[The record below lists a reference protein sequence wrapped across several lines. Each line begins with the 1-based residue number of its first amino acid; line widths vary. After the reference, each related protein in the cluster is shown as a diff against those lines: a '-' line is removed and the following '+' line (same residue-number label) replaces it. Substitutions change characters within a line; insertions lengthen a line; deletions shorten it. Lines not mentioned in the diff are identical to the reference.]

1 MAMVDTKKLS
11 LELRDNFFIQTLYN
25 DKAMKCN
32 ELHEQIEK
40 EGVRMKRLLIAVV
53 MMLVVA
59 GCTMTSSSEGDTSL
73 QDVLDANVMVVGYTE
88 YPPMGFTENG
98 IVTGFD
104 IEIAKEVAR
113 RLGVEVEF
121 VYIDWDA
128 KELELSSKNID
139 MIWNGLTITEER
151 KEQILFS
158 KPYFDNRIVIL
169 SLADSAKNSIAD
181 LADKKVGVELSSS
194 GQIALEN
201 NAIASELDEIVKFTT
216 ITEALLDLK
225 AGGIDAI
232 VADEIFAR
240 YALSKDDG
248 AYLIA
253 EEVFNSENYGVGF
266 RLEDVALRDKI
277 DEILDEMASDGTAK
291 AISEFW
297 FEEDLLKR

>member
-1 MAMVDTKKLS
+1 MAMADTKKLS

-25 DKAMKCN
+25 DKAMKYN

-98 IVTGFD
+98 VVTGFD

-128 KELELSSKNID
+128 K
-139 MIWNGLTITEER
+139 
-151 KEQILFS
+151 
-158 KPYFDNRIVIL
+158 
-169 SLADSAKNSIAD
+169 
-181 LADKKVGVELSSS
+181 
-194 GQIALEN
+194 
-201 NAIASELDEIVKFTT
+201 
-216 ITEALLDLK
+216 
-225 AGGIDAI
+225 
-232 VADEIFAR
+232 
-240 YALSKDDG
+240 
-248 AYLIA
+248 
-253 EEVFNSENYGVGF
+253 
-266 RLEDVALRDKI
+266 
-277 DEILDEMASDGTAK
+277 
-291 AISEFW
+291 
-297 FEEDLLKR
+297 